1 MGPDQTGLG
10 TDSGPEALSTH
21 YRFSRKLG
29 KHVSFE
35 RLGELAGDAGAE
47 VILPMNEFTRRT
59 MINLDIALE
68 EVCRSLPHGG
78 DHETRRKIAQQL
90 LDSVMLGTTQRSAL
104 TEVARAALAEETK
117 MSA

>member
-1 MGPDQTGLG
+1 MGPGQTGLG
-10 TDSGPEALSTH
+10 TDSAPEALNTH

-29 KHVSFE
+29 KRVSFE

-104 TEVARAALAEETK
+104 TEVARAALAEESK

>member
-1 MGPDQTGLG
+1 MGPGQTGLG
-10 TDSGPEALSTH
+10 TDSAPEALNTH

>member
-1 MGPDQTGLG
+1 MGPGQTGLG
-10 TDSGPEALSTH
+10 TDSAPEALNTH

-29 KHVSFE
+29 KHSFE

-68 EVCRSLPHGG
+68 EACRSLLPHGG